1 MADPVSLGVVLSQP
15 FMQRALLGGL
25 LTGSL
30 GGLLGS
36 FAVLRQ
42 LSFFSDALGHS
53 ALLGVSLGI
62 VLNINPTLVL
72 IPFAVVFALLVN
84 ALVERSRLPA
94 DALLNIVYS
103 SSLAFAVVALSLVET
118 YRGGIQQL
126 LFGDILGI
134 SWGDLLLIGALA
146 VAAVAYLLL
155 TLRAQILLTLH
166 GDLASAFGVKTSRH
180 QVTFIVLLALVVAA
194 SIKAVGVLLISAFVV
209 FPACS
214 SRLVSRRFPAYVLL
228 SSLLGGACALIGLLA
243 SGWTNLPSG
252 PCVVVVQFSAF
263 LLTLLLS
270 QPLRRLATGRPAA
283 LPSGDLPASVTPD
296 RPRKDDRGSMNP

>member
-1 MADPVSLGVVLSQP
+1 MVMVDWAGLGAALGEP
-15 FMQRALLGGL
+15 FMHRALLGGL
-25 LTGSL
+25 LTGGL

-53 ALLGVSLGI
+53 ALLGISLA
-62 VLNINPTLVL
+62 VLLNINPTLVL
-72 IPFAVVFALLVN
+72 IPFAVLFALLVN
-84 ALVERSRLPA
+84 QLVARSNLPA

-134 SWGDLLLIGALA
+134 AWADLAVIAALA
-146 VAAVAYLLL
+146 LFAVGYLLL
-155 TLRAQILLTLH
+155 TLRAQVLLTLH
-166 GDLASAFGVKTSRH
+166 ADLASASGVKTAWH
-180 QVTFIVLLALVVAA
+180 QLAFIVLLALVVAV

-214 SRLVSRRFPAYVLL
+214 SRLVSRRFPSYVLL
-228 SSLLGGACALIGLLA
+228 SSLLGGSSAVIGLVG
-243 SGWTNLPSG
+243 SGLTNLPSG
-252 PCVVVVQFSAF
+252 PCVVIVQFSAF
-263 LLTLLLS
+263 LLMVLLS
-270 QPLRRLATGRPAA
+270 RLLHGQHHASSD
-283 LPSGDLPASVTPD
+283 PSVVARASD
-296 RPRKDDRGSMNP
+296 

>member
-1 MADPVSLGVVLSQP
+1 MADPDSLHLMLSQP

-53 ALLGVSLGI
+53 ALLGISLGI
-62 VLNINPTLVL
+62 VLNINPTLVV

-84 ALVERSRLPA
+84 DFVELSRLPA

-103 SSLAFAVVALSLVET
+103 SSLAFAVVVLSLVES

-134 SWGDLLLIGALA
+134 SWGDLALIGSLALGA
-146 VAAVAYLLL
+146 VLYLLL
-155 TLRAQILLTLH
+155 SLRAQVLLTLH
-166 GDLASAFGVKTSRH
+166 GDLASAFGVKTGRH
-180 QVTFIVLLALVVAA
+180 RLAFIVLLALVVAA

-214 SRLVSRRFPAYVLL
+214 SRLVSRRFPVYLLL
-228 SSLLGGACALIGLLA
+228 SSLLGGSCALIGLLGSA
-243 SGWTNLPSG
+243 WTNLPSG
-252 PCVVVVQFSAF
+252 PCVVIAQFSAF

-270 QPLRRLATGRPAA
+270 QRRPPALA
-283 LPSGDLPASVTPD
+283 S
-296 RPRKDDRGSMNP
+296 